1 MKFQKFLIPL
11 ASVAL
16 IAASFYYY
24 GWQGIA
30 VSSGALVMWMLLH
43 FNRMLQ
49 VLKRAA
55 NRPVGYVDS
64 AVMLNAKLRPH
75 ATLLHAVAL
84 TKSLG
89 ELQSP
94 KDTQPEIYRWTD
106 GSQSYVNAEFVDGK
120 LKKWALVRP
129 AQPVEAAPAPAPD
142 AAP

>member
-1 MKFQKFLIPL
+1 MKIQKFLIPL
-11 ASVAL
+11 ASLAL
-16 IAASFYYY
+16 IAASFFYY
-24 GWQGIA
+24 GWKGVA
-30 VSSGALVMWMLLH
+30 VSTGVLVMWMLLH

-64 AVMLNAKLRPH
+64 AVMLNAKLRPQ

-89 ELQSP
+89 ELLSP
-94 KDTQPEIYRWTD
+94 KDSQPEIYRWTD
-106 GSQSYVNAEFVDGK
+106 GSQSYVSAEFRDGK
-120 LKKWALVRP
+120 LKKWTLVRP
-129 AQPVEAAPAPAPD
+129 EQPLDVAPSPATD